1 MTPEYFTAMAREVFS
16 RAGGDPDKAG
26 PLAEWAEEAKKI
38 GDPKRGVIVAED
50 GQLVAATR
58 YVTDPGISA
67 WYVAKEDA
75 DRLGLFGNEV
85 GLATAQLHRILG
97 KRVIHVTIRKEPDPL
112 AAVRR
117 AAEESQAA
125 DAALRK
131 AALEAHAAW
140 QSPRQI
146 AEVAGVAH
154 TTIYRWIKDGEPR

>member
-1 MTPEYFTAMAREVFS
+1 MSRGARSDAVDILEMVEGSTMPEVTRGAGL
-16 RAGGDPDKAG
+16 RA
-26 PLAEWAEEAKKI
+26 
-38 GDPKRGVIVAED
+38 
-50 GQLVAATR
+50 Q
-58 YVTDPGISA
+58 
-67 WYVAKEDA
+67 
-75 DRLGLFGNEV
+75 
-85 GLATAQLHRILG
+85 
-97 KRVIHVTIRKEPDPL
+97 EPDPL

-131 AALEAHAAW
+131 AALEAHAAG